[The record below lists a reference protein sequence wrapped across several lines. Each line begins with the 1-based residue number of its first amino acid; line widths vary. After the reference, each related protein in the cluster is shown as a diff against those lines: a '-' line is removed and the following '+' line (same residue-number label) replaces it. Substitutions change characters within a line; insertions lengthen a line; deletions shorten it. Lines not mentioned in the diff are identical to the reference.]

1 MAAAAVCSLAATK
14 LTAVCAFAP
23 PSSSAFLSSKQSA
36 PQWLPTTAMTTTTG
50 SKSSSIHQLSMLPS
64 STLQL
69 ATEEPANSLIYT
81 ILHTPTLW
89 SILAMTSIVALLV
102 LWEETIHNIRSS
114 TPKAIVPV
122 IDSMLAEVGGLGFIG
137 LFLSTVVTGGP
148 LGQII
153 GRLSED
159 YLGDEELLL
168 EAFEFLHTFFFE
180 VGILFFVVAGVCVGA
195 VLEEV
200 NKLSE
205 ISELALDAD
214 GDGEV
219 TLDELAEALDVS
231 CMIVDT
237 DGDGILSEEEKVDA
251 LKSTASNYN
260 FIQAI
265 IAERSMS
272 EVDRAGECL
281 VARERILGKYSLPQE
296 FEIDA
301 YFGKIFGENLEESVE
316 LSPITW
322 LPLIP
327 LIALENSV
335 DLSRDVVSASSSN
348 AFESCGYFF
357 ATPWVF
363 YPTIFFQAL
372 SLTWALFNFWKMTS
386 IKKMLLPTLVTD
398 GVNGEAALLPPRYTI
413 DEIRNNFN
421 SSPSIFAWGE
431 QFFTGGGAKTSPPR
445 NEHEELF
452 GAVGAKF
459 EGVYRDSMRFS
470 TWLCVA
476 LIVYSTTQIVF
487 RDMAAL
493 YLHSA
498 NVGNPEGLVPELIVW
513 IIFTASAVF
522 QLSLAPTTFL
532 NYCFVTSVEEY
543 VKYDIVEE
551 VMREEELCET

>member
-1 MAAAAVCSLAATK
+1 M
-14 LTAVCAFAP
+14 
-23 PSSSAFLSSKQSA
+23 
-36 PQWLPTTAMTTTTG
+36 
-50 SKSSSIHQLSMLPS
+50 
-64 STLQL
+64 
-69 ATEEPANSLIYT
+69 
-81 ILHTPTLW
+81 
-89 SILAMTSIVALLV
+89 
-102 LWEETIHNIRSS
+102 
-114 TPKAIVPV
+114 
-122 IDSMLAEVGGLGFIG
+122 
-137 LFLSTVVTGGP
+137 
-148 LGQII
+148 
-153 GRLSED
+153 
-159 YLGDEELLL
+159 GDEELLL
-168 EAFEFLHTFFFE
+168 EAFEFLHAFFFE
-180 VGILFFVVAGVCVGA
+180 VGILFFVVAGVIVGA

-200 NKLSE
+200 NKLSG

-219 TLDELAEALDVS
+219 TLEELAEALQVQS
-231 CMIVDT
+231 MIVDT
-237 DGDGILSEEEKVDA
+237 DGDGVLSEEEKVDA
-251 LKSTASNYN
+251 LKSTASSYN
-260 FIQAI
+260 FIQTI
-265 IAERSMS
+265 LEERSMD

-281 VARERILGKYSLPQE
+281 VARERILGKYSLPNE
-296 FEIDA
+296 FAIEA
-301 YFGKIFGENLEESVE
+301 YFGRIFGHNLEETVE
-316 LSPITW
+316 LSPVTW

-363 YPTIFFQAL
+363 YPTIFFQGL

-413 DEIRNNFN
+413 EEIRKDFN
-421 SSPSIFAWGE
+421 SSPSIFGWGE

-459 EGVYRDSMRFS
+459 EGVYRDSIRFS

-487 RDMAAL
+487 RDGAAL
-493 YLHSA
+493 YLHA
-498 NVGNPEGLVPELIVW
+498 NVGNPEGLIPELVMW

-532 NYCFVTSVEEY
+532 NFCFVTSVEEY
-543 VKYDIVEE
+543 VKQDVINEVLKEEGLCKVGPSISAVVVDIN
-551 VMREEELCET
+551 